1 MLLFFCCRAVFVCTL
16 ALAAQD
22 QEVVLTLTSLPLT
35 FVDSCSS
42 KATFKAF
49 LQVGHAVLILIFQS
63 IGIKIKVSVCVV
75 CVSKN
80 CHLN

>member
-49 LQVGHAVLILIFQS
+49 LQVGHAVLGPRINFPINRD
-63 IGIKIKVSVCVV
+63 KD
-75 CVSKN
+75 
-80 CHLN
+80 